1 MSFSMRA
8 LVAAHPSV
16 PAETRALIAVRDPGS
31 TARLMAL
38 GLDECEAAELLDEP
52 CLAYGDWDSDCGCFA
67 P

>member
-8 LVAAHPSV
+8 LVAAHPSL
-16 PAETRALIAVRDPGS
+16 PADTRALIAVRDPGS
-31 TARLMAL
+31 TASLMAL

-52 CLAYGDWDSDCGCFA
+52 CVDAVEWAGGCDCFA